1 MIVYVDVLIVINILV
16 NYFMLLAVKTIS
28 RMDTTRFRILLGS
41 IVGGLS
47 SLLLFLDDLGIIM
60 TLLKV
65 LSAVIMSIITFGI
78 KPIKKLIRATFWLFA
93 ICFIFGGIMFA
104 IYMFTEI
111 DIMLYNNGIIY
122 FDIDITFLVICSVI
136 AYIVITLISKL
147 TDKKAPKSKEY
158 YIKIQTDKK
167 TISCQSLMDT
177 GNNLREPFSNYP
189 VIMMDKTMFCDLFD
203 ENDKM
208 RLIPVSTVSG
218 ETLLK
223 AYRPKL
229 IEIGDYKTDKVYVAE
244 SLAPLDEYKIIL
256 NINLEGEMHND

>member
-1 MIVYVDVLIVINILV
+1 
-16 NYFMLLAVKTIS
+16 MLLAVKTIS

-47 SLLLFLDDLGIIM
+47 SLLLFLDDLGVIM

-65 LSAVIMSIITFGI
+65 LSAVMMSMITFGI
-78 KPIKKLIRATFWLFA
+78 KPIKKLIKVTFWLFV
-93 ICFIFGGIMFA
+93 ICFMFGGIMFA

-111 DIMLYNNGIIY
+111 DIMLYNNGIVY

-167 TISCQSLMDT
+167 TISCQGLMDT

-189 VIMMDKTMFCDLFD
+189 VIMMDSTMFSDLFD

-208 RLIPVSTVSG
+208 RLVPVTTVSG

-229 IEIGDYKTDKVYVAE
+229 VEIGNYKTEKVYIAE
-244 SLAPLDEYKIIL
+244 SLASLDEYKVIL

>member
-1 MIVYVDVLIVINILV
+1 
-16 NYFMLLAVKTIS
+16 MLLAVKTIS
-28 RMDTTRFRILLGS
+28 RTNTTRVRILLGA

-65 LSAVIMSIITFGI
+65 LSAVMMSIITFGI
-78 KPIKKLIRATFWLFA
+78 KPIKRLIKATFWLFA
-93 ICFIFGGIMFA
+93 ICFIFGGTMFA

-111 DIMLYNNGIIY
+111 DIMLYNNGIVY

-136 AYIVITLISKL
+136 AYIVITLITKI
-147 TDKKAPKSKEY
+147 TDKKAPKAKEY

-167 TISCQSLMDT
+167 TVSCQSLMDT
-177 GNNLREPFSNYP
+177 GNNLREPFSNFP
-189 VIMMDKTMFCDLFD
+189 VIMMDKTMFYELFD
-203 ENDKM
+203 EKDKI

-229 IEIGDYKTDKVYVAE
+229 IEIGEYKTDKVYIAE
-244 SLAPLDEYKIIL
+244 SLVPLDEYKIIL

>member
-1 MIVYVDVLIVINILV
+1 
-16 NYFMLLAVKTIS
+16 MLLAVKTIS
-28 RMDTTRFRILLGS
+28 RMDTTRTRILLGS
-41 IVGGLS
+41 IVGGVS
-47 SLLLFLDDLGIIM
+47 SLLLFLENLGIIM

-65 LSAVIMSIITFGI
+65 ALAVIMSMITFGI
-78 KPIKKLIRATFWLFA
+78 KPVKRLIKATFWLFA
-93 ICFIFGGIMFA
+93 ICFVFGGIMFA

-111 DIMLYNNGIIY
+111 DIMLYSNGIIY

-136 AYIVITLISKL
+136 AYVVITLISKL

-158 YIKIQTDKK
+158 YIKIQTDIK

-189 VIMMDKTMFCDLFD
+189 VIMMDKTIFSDLFD
-203 ENDKM
+203 ANDKM

-223 AYRPKL
+223 AYRPKS
-229 IEIGDYKTDKVYVAE
+229 IEIGDYKTDKVYIAE
-244 SLAPLDEYKIIL
+244 SLVPLDEYKIIL

>member
-1 MIVYVDVLIVINILV
+1 
-16 NYFMLLAVKTIS
+16 
-28 RMDTTRFRILLGS
+28 
-41 IVGGLS
+41 
-47 SLLLFLDDLGIIM
+47 
-60 TLLKV
+60 
-65 LSAVIMSIITFGI
+65 
-78 KPIKKLIRATFWLFA
+78 
-93 ICFIFGGIMFA
+93 MFA

-111 DIMLYNNGIIY
+111 DIMLYNNGIVY

-136 AYIVITLISKL
+136 AYIVITLIAKL
-147 TDKKAPKSKEY
+147 TDKKAPKAKEY

-167 TISCQSLMDT
+167 TVFCQSLMDT
-177 GNNLREPFSNYP
+177 GNNLREPFSYFP
-189 VIMMDKTMFCDLFD
+189 VIMMDKTMFCELFD
-203 ENDKM
+203 DKDKI

-229 IEIGDYKTDKVYVAE
+229 IEIGEYKTDKVYIAE

>member
-1 MIVYVDVLIVINILV
+1 
-16 NYFMLLAVKTIS
+16 MLLAVKTIS
-28 RMDTTRFRILLGS
+28 RMDTTRTRILLGS
-41 IVGGLS
+41 IVGGVS
-47 SLLLFLDDLGIIM
+47 SLLLFLEDLGIIM

-65 LSAVIMSIITFGI
+65 ALAVTMSMITFGI
-78 KPIKKLIRATFWLFA
+78 KPVKRLIKATFWLFA
-93 ICFIFGGIMFA
+93 ICFVFGGIMFA

-111 DIMLYNNGIIY
+111 DIMLYSNGIIY
-122 FDIDITFLVICSVI
+122 FDIDITFLVIFSVI
-136 AYIVITLISKL
+136 AYVVITLISKL

-158 YIKIQTDKK
+158 YIKIQTDIK

-189 VIMMDKTMFCDLFD
+189 VIMMDKTIFSDLFD
-203 ENDKM
+203 ANDKM

-223 AYRPKL
+223 AYRPKS
-229 IEIGDYKTDKVYVAE
+229 IEIGDYKTDKVYIAE
-244 SLAPLDEYKIIL
+244 SLVPLDEYKIIL